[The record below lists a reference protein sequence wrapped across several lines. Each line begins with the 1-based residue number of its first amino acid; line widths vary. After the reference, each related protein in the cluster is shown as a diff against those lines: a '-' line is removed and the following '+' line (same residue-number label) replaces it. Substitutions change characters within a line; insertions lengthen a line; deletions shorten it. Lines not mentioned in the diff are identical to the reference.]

1 MFGLN
6 PIMKQDLLQPKLWV
20 HSIFRTIQG
29 EGPMAGIPAIFVR
42 LAGCNL
48 KCYWCDTD
56 FDTGTW
62 MTAAEVQAKA
72 DELSTGYNIPLLV
85 LTGGEPLRQNILP
98 LIKLSTNRD
107 VQIETAGTL
116 WIKDL
121 ESYVQSG
128 RVTIVCSPKTGK
140 VHESINEW
148 CHNWKYIV
156 KEAWATTASGLPDV
170 STQRKEVSQ
179 GICRP
184 PLGARVF
191 VQPVDEQD
199 AERNLQNGLFA
210 AKIAMKNGYTLTLQ
224 LHKILGLE

>member
-6 PIMKQDLLQPKLWV
+6 PIMKQDVTQPKLWV

-29 EGPMAGIPAIFVR
+29 EGPLAGTPAIFVR

-62 MTAAEVQAKA
+62 MTPEEVSASVE
-72 DELSTGYNIPLLV
+72 ELCTGYTIPLLV
-85 LTGGEPLRQNILP
+85 LTGGEPLRQNVLP
-98 LIKLSTNRD
+98 LIALSVRRR

-116 WIKDL
+116 WIKGL
-121 ESYVQSG
+121 EHYVEGG
-128 RVTIVCSPKTGK
+128 RVIIVCSPKTGK
-140 VHESINEW
+140 VHEAINQW
-148 CHNWKYIV
+148 CLDWKYVV
-156 KEAWATTASGLPDV
+156 KEAWATTATGLPDV
-170 STQRKEVSQ
+170 STQRQEVSQ

-184 PLGARVF
+184 PEGARIF

-199 AERNLQNGLFA
+199 AARNHENGLFA

>member
-6 PIMKQDLLQPKLWV
+6 PIRKQDLANDKLWV

-29 EGPMAGIPAIFVR
+29 EGPFAGTPAIFVR

-48 KCYWCDTD
+48 KCYWCDTEFED
-56 FDTGTW
+56 GEW
-62 MTAAEVQAKA
+62 MSPSDVQARV
-72 DELSTGYNIPLLV
+72 DELCAGFNIPLLV
-85 LTGGEPLRQNILP
+85 LTGGEPLRQNVLP
-98 LIKLSTNRD
+98 LIALSVHRR

-116 WIKDL
+116 WINGL
-121 ESYVQSG
+121 ENYVDGG
-128 RVTIVCSPKTGK
+128 RAVIVCSPKTGK
-140 VHESINEW
+140 VHDMVNLW
-148 CHNWKYIV
+148 CRDWKYIV
-156 KEAWATTASGLPDV
+156 KEEWAGADTGLPDK
-170 STQRKEVSQ
+170 STQRQGASQ

-184 PLGARVF
+184 PAGARVF

-199 AERNLQNGLFA
+199 AARNLKNGLFA